1 MKARFQYC
9 PSLLMPLAKLAAA
22 KLLQKS
28 ALLLHPGL
36 VLVYIAELE
45 LPYMRGWDFSSR
57 ARRESTQHKKTSEVS
72 YLKFQ

>member
-45 LPYMRGWDFSSR
+45 LPYMRG
-57 ARRESTQHKKTSEVS
+57 
-72 YLKFQ
+72 